1 MNLEKE
7 KTYERNVKIFFV
19 LCFLWIPY
27 IGFFI
32 YWIIVDVDYS
42 LLTQMI
48 LTALVLPAFFQP
60 FFWYMMLGC
69 ILASLTWM
77 YADKLNAADEWDA

>member
-1 MNLEKE
+1 MNLEK
-7 KTYERNVKIFFV
+7 KKAHERNVKIFFV

-27 IGFFI
+27 ISFFI
-32 YWIIVDVDYS
+32 YWMIVDVDYS

-48 LTALVLPAFFQP
+48 LTALVLPAVFQP

-69 ILASLTWM
+69 FLAVFTRL
-77 YADKLNAADEWDA
+77 YADKF